1 MQDKVYIVEDD
12 QGICNALQWLF
23 KSIALQTHIFHSGV
37 DFLTQYQH
45 DWHGCLLLDIR
56 MPLMS
61 GLELQEKLNI
71 LNNQLPIIFM
81 TGHGDIPLAVRAMK
95 AGAFD
100 FITKPFN
107 NHNLIEQIHQAL
119 KQKVKIRP
127 DDSAQE
133 YIKKYSRLTPRELD
147 VLACVVEGQLN
158 KQIALSL
165 KISISTV
172 EMHRANVMDK
182 LGAKSIVDL
191 IKNYV
196 INAHL
201 LKNTDH

>member
-1 MQDKVYIVEDD
+1 MQDTVYIVEDD
-12 QGICNALQWLF
+12 QGICNALDWLF
-23 KSIALQTHIFHSGV
+23 KSIALPTHIFHNGV
-37 DFLTQYQH
+37 DFLKYYQPN
-45 DWHGCLLLDIR
+45 WRGCLLLDIR
-56 MPLMS
+56 MPQMS

-119 KQKVKIRP
+119 KQKVKMRP
-127 DDSAQE
+127 DHTSQE
-133 YIKKYSRLTPRELD
+133 YIEKYSKLTPRELE
-147 VLACVVEGQLN
+147 VLACIVEGQLN

-165 KISISTV
+165 NISISTV

-182 LGAKSIVDL
+182 LDAKSVVDL
-191 IKNYV
+191 IKNY
-196 INAHL
+196 ILNEHL
-201 LKNTDH
+201 LH